1 MNSIWINQNPKTL
14 AIIFENGDEVVAGLK
29 QAAAGYKLAA
39 SYFTAIGAF
48 KEVTL
53 GFFDLEKKNYKK
65 IIFREQMEVL
75 SLIGDVSLNDAGPQI
90 HAHAVMGK
98 PDATTRG
105 GHLIRG
111 IVRPTLEVV
120 LTESP
125 AHLHRKYNSDFGLA
139 LINLENTA

>member
-1 MNSIWINQNPKTL
+1 MNSKWINQNPKTL
-14 AIIFENGDEVVAGLK
+14 VIIFENGDEIVAGLK
-29 QAAAGYKLAA
+29 KVAAEYKLAA

-53 GFFDLEKKNYKK
+53 GFFDLKKKNYKK
-65 IIFREQMEVL
+65 IVFHEQMEVL
-75 SLIGDVSLNDAGPQI
+75 SLIGDISLNGVVPQI

-125 AHLHRKYNSDFGLA
+125 THLLRKYHSDFGLA